1 MDEVKRGGD
10 ELDYRRLVRLVWS
23 RRWLVLACVVLAAGA
38 AFGASKLQTPIYQA
52 RASLIV
58 QQKATE
64 ELFKPGTGVD
74 SFTQDRNVKTEIKVL
89 ESQPIQDVV
98 TSELGGKV
106 PGVNGGQESGTNI
119 LTAAVSSTDKELARK
134 AANAYA
140 VAYINTRRTQAVDD
154 VLAAAKQVGAKVQEF
169 QAQLDGVDTKIEEL
183 TKQDAA
189 RLAKDPKS
197 QPSPEL
203 GPLRAER
210 ASADGL
216 RSTFKQKLD
225 QLQVDSAQKT
235 GGAQLVEQ
243 ARLPKQPI
251 SPKPLR
257 NSVLG
262 GLLGLLIGMGLVFL
276 LDQLDD
282 DLRSKEDVE
291 AASGGLAVL
300 GLIPEVDQ
308 WKDRT
313 IALVSDATKEERVA
327 AEAYRALRTSVLFL
341 GLDRQMRSI
350 QVTSPLQGEGKST
363 TTANLAVTLAQAGT
377 RVIAMCCDLRRPRLH
392 EFFGLSNEKGFT
404 SVLLGLDPLKDVVQQ
419 VPGIANLKLVASGP
433 VPTNPSE
440 LLLSERAA
448 NIITVLQTQCDVLL
462 LDCPPVLPVTDAV
475 AMSQRAQGTIV
486 VVSASETSRREL
498 RRTVE
503 ILRQVNAPLL
513 GTVINGVARS
523 DTGYGYGY
531 GYGDRYGYGYGSD
544 SRGDQRPVAE
554 APVGASPRRSRRSEA
569 VAARGSSKRPKPGT
583 ASS

>member
-1 MDEVKRGGD
+1 MDDVKTGAD
-10 ELDYRRLVRLVWS
+10 DLDYRRLVRLVWS
-23 RRWLVLACVVLAAGA
+23 RRWLVLACVVLAGGA
-38 AFGASKLQTPIYQA
+38 AFGASKLQTPVYQA
-52 RASLIV
+52 KASLLV

-64 ELFKPGTGVD
+64 ELFNPSSGRID
-74 SFTQDRNVKTEIKVL
+74 SATQDRNVKTEIKVL
-89 ESQPIQDVV
+89 ESQPVQDVV
-98 TSELGGKV
+98 SSQLGRKV
-106 PGVNGGQESGTNI
+106 PNVRGGQESGTNI
-119 LTAAVSSTDKELARK
+119 LTAAVSSPDRELARR

-140 VAYINTRRTQAVDD
+140 VAYIDFRRQQAVDD
-154 VLAAAKQVGAKVQEF
+154 VLAASEKVDAKVQEK
-169 QAQLDGVDTKIEEL
+169 QAQIDAIDKKITDL
-183 TKQDAA
+183 ALQDAA
-189 RLAKDPKS
+189 RLARDPKAV
-197 QPSPEL
+197 PSAEL
-203 GPLRAER
+203 TSLRAER
-210 ASADGL
+210 ASLDAQ
-216 RSTFKQKLD
+216 RSTFKQRLD

-243 ARLPKQPI
+243 AALPEDPV

-257 NSVLG
+257 NSGLG
-262 GLLGLLIGMGLVFL
+262 LLLGLLLGVGLVFL

-282 DLRSKEDVE
+282 DLKSKEEVE
-291 AASGGLAVL
+291 AASGGLPVL
-300 GLIPEVDQ
+300 GLIPEVDH

-313 IALVSDATKEERVA
+313 IALLSDATKEERVA

-350 QVTSPLQGEGKST
+350 QVSSPLQGEGKST
-363 TTANLAVTLAQAGT
+363 TTANLAVTLAEAGT

-404 SVLLGLDPLKDVVQQ
+404 SVLLGLNPLQEVVQQ

-475 AMSQRAQGTIV
+475 AMSQRVQGTIV
-486 VVSASETSRREL
+486 VVSAGQTSRREL

-503 ILRQVNAPLL
+503 VLRQVNAPLL
-513 GTVINGVARS
+513 GSVINGISRTDS
-523 DTGYGYGY
+523 GYGYGY
-531 GYGDRYGYGYGSD
+531 GYGDRYGYGYESD
-544 SRGDQRPVAE
+544 TQAGPRPAVD
-554 APVGASPRRSRRSEA
+554 APVGASSRLGRRRRT
-569 VAARGSSKRPKPGT
+569 RP